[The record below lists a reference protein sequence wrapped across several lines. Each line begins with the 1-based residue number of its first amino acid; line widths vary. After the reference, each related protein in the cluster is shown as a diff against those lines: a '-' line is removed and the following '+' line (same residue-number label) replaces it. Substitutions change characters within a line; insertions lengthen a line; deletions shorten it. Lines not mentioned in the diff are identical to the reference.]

1 MKLKGQVE
9 RFAHEILLIQ
19 YFMQHAIDS
28 SVVKST
34 IYEKSQNYT
43 VKKCYSKNM
52 LMVNLVLLPYTVK
65 NCKWFNISYA
75 ILL

>member
-1 MKLKGQVE
+1 LQFKLNINQEILLQLIIVPVHSSHMKLKGQVE

-43 VKKCYSKNM
+43 VKM
-52 LMVNLVLLPYTVK
+52 LQ
-65 NCKWFNISYA
+65 
-75 ILL
+75 